1 MVEVDRGHEPGG
13 HWTEAYFFVHLP
25 EPSADERRAATDLLF
40 VMHTSA
46 PQNDR
51 DEQSPDCPHL
61 RSFALRRALLA
72 LPAALTACAHPM
84 SRVLSPQGFVDASA
98 GVQLYYRVDGRAPTT
113 VVVLHGGPGLTH
125 DYLADDL
132 LPLSDTHRVI
142 HYDQRGSGRST
153 LVAGPDALDARRF
166 ADDLEAVRL
175 HFGLERLTL
184 LGHSWGAA
192 VAALYAMR
200 HPHLVERLVLVGP
213 MPLRLDA
220 LTKSF
225 ALVRQSGNAEWQRLL
240 RQRSQAAAA
249 NPGDADACRTFY
261 DTWFTP
267 FFGVAAARSRSKG
280 DFCAGTPESRRNK
293 PANVDRYTVP
303 SLGAFDWREE
313 LRHVTA
319 PALVV
324 HGSSDV
330 IPIDS
335 SREWA
340 AALPNARLAVLDGIG
355 HFPYLEAPEQ
365 FFPTVNTFLAGR

>member
-1 MVEVDRGHEPGG
+1 MIDTSVAQN
-13 HWTEAYFFVHLP
+13 TL
-25 EPSADERRAATDLLF
+25 DET
-40 VMHTSA
+40 
-46 PQNDR
+46 
-51 DEQSPDCPHL
+51 SPDSPRL
-61 RSFALRRALLA
+61 RFFTLRRALLA

-84 SRVLSPQGFVDASA
+84 SAIFPPQGFVDAGG
-98 GVQLYYRVDGRAPTT
+98 GVQLYYRVDGRAPST

-132 LPLSDTHRVI
+132 LPLADTHRVI
-142 HYDQRGSGRST
+142 HYDQRGSGRSS
-153 LVAGPDALDARRF
+153 LVSGADALDARRF

-200 HPHLVERLVLVGP
+200 HPQRVERLVLVGP
-213 MPLRLDA
+213 MPLRLEA
-220 LTKSF
+220 LTRSF
-225 ALVRQSGNAEWQRLL
+225 ALVRQSGDAEWQRLL
-240 RQRSQAAAA
+240 RARGQALLA
-249 NPGDADACRTFY
+249 NPGDADACRAFY

-267 FFGVAAARSRSKG
+267 FFGNAAARTRSRG

-303 SLGAFDWREE
+303 SLGEFDWRGE
-313 LRHVTA
+313 LRDVTS
-319 PALVV
+319 PALIL
-324 HGSSDV
+324 HGSADV
-330 IPIDS
+330 IPSDS

-340 AALPNARLAVLDGIG
+340 AALPNARLALLDGIG

-365 FFPTVNTFLAGR
+365 FFPMVNAFLAGS